1 MRKRRFKI
9 ISHNEGDKVVYDT
22 KILTWFGWVS
32 FSVFYKSFI
41 LHVFSD
47 PVDRKD
53 LAYDRIETY
62 CQVKGH
68 KPENIVIT
76 EVNNS

>member
-1 MRKRRFKI
+1 
-9 ISHNEGDKVVYDT
+9 VYDT

-32 FSVFYKSFI
+32 FSVFYKTII

-47 PVDRKD
+47 PVERKE
-53 LAYDRIETY
+53 LAYDRIKQY
-62 CQVKGH
+62 CQIKGH

-76 EVNNS
+76 EINKS